1 MSTSPISSTV
11 LYSDFFI
18 DLDMHPVSK
27 DVAKRNNENAI
38 RDSIRNLLLTD
49 AGERPFQP
57 RLGGN
62 IRAMLFSNMT
72 PQTIISMR
80 EKVRET
86 ITEYEPRANLIDV
99 IVNPDYDRNH
109 VNVTVVFN
117 VINRQEPITL
127 DVIITR
133 VR

>member
-1 MSTSPISSTV
+1 MSTSAVSKTI

-27 DVAKRNNENAI
+27 DVAPRINENAI
-38 RDSIRNLLLTD
+38 KDSIRNLLLTD
-49 AGERPFQP
+49 PGERPFRPQ
-57 RLGGN
+57 LGGG
-62 IRAMLFSNMT
+62 IRAMLFDNMT
-72 PQTIISMR
+72 PQTVVSMR
-80 EKVRET
+80 EQIRET
-86 ITEYEPRANLIDV
+86 ISEYEPRANLIDV
-99 IVNPDYDRNH
+99 VVNPDFDKNH

-117 VINRQEPITL
+117 VINRQEPVTL